1 MIKKLLGKIFTKER
15 IIWLILL
22 VGAMCT
28 AMFFANR
35 YNSYENRWKEAVENN
50 KAYALKLD
58 KQKAESNMFKLKV
71 EQLEYYSDSI
81 MTRLNEARKELKIKD
96 NQLKQLMWLETEFQK
111 KDTIY
116 LIDTIFKEPNFILDT
131 VMGDE
136 WVQTNLH
143 LEYPG
148 TIATE
153 SKVKSE
159 KTVVVS
165 AHKET
170 VDPPKKFFLCRWF
183 QKKHTVVKV
192 VAKENNPHVTDHE
205 NVFIEIID

>member
-1 MIKKLLGKIFTKER
+1 MIKKFLDKIFTKER
-15 IIWLILL
+15 LIWLILL
-22 VGAMCT
+22 GVAVCT
-28 AMFFANR
+28 AVFFINR
-35 YNSYENRWKEAVENN
+35 YNSYEDKWKTAVENN
-50 KAYALKLD
+50 KAYALQLD

-81 MTRLNEARKELKIKD
+81 MIKLNEARKELKVKD

-111 KDTIY
+111 KDTVY
-116 LIDTIFKEPNFILDT
+116 LTDTIFKEPDFTLDT
-131 VMGDE
+131 IMGDE

-153 SKVKSE
+153 STVKSE

-165 AHKET
+165 SQRET

-183 QKKHTVVKV
+183 QKKHTVIKV
-192 VAKENNPHVTDHE
+192 VTKENNPHVIDQE
-205 NVFIEIID
+205 NVYIEIVD